1 MTQVGR
7 RDFIRLAAAASL
19 LPAIGLRPDPA
30 QAQAYPS
37 RPVKLVSPYA
47 AGGATD
53 IIARF
58 IGQWLSEGFNGSFVV
73 ENRAGSGSNIG
84 TEAVLRSDPDGYTL
98 LLASTANAVNATLY
112 PKLKFDFLR
121 DSEPVGMIGT
131 LPNVLV
137 VHPSVPA
144 KTLPEFIAYAK
155 ANASKLSIG
164 LPGIGSP
171 QHLSAALFQAMT
183 GVDLPFLQYK
193 GGGPVMNDLVGGH
206 VQASFA
212 SSAASAEY
220 IRAGTLRGLG
230 VTSAKRLAMLPD
242 LPAIGEVVPGYEST
256 NFYGLSVPKGT
267 PQAII
272 EILNKQ
278 LNAGLAND
286 ALVARLAPTGLTP
299 QATTPA
305 EFGTLLRFETEKW
318 NKVIKS
324 AGITMD

>member
-1 MTQVGR
+1 MSMISR
-7 RDFIRLAAAASL
+7 RSLLHLAAASL
-19 LPAIGLRPDPA
+19 GPATALRSA
-30 QAQAYPS
+30 VALAQAYPS
-37 RPVKLVSPYA
+37 RPVKLISPYA

-58 IGQWLSEGFNGSFVV
+58 IGQWLGERLNGSFFV

-121 DSEPVGMIGT
+121 DSAPVGMIGT

-137 VHPSVPA
+137 VHPSLPV

-155 ANASKLSIG
+155 ANASKLSFG

-171 QHLSAALFQAMT
+171 QHLSAALFQSMT
-183 GVDLPFLQYK
+183 GIDLPFLQYK

-220 IRAGTLRGLG
+220 IRAGTLRGLA
-230 VTSAKRLAMLPD
+230 VTSARRLAILPD
-242 LPAIGEVVPGYEST
+242 LPAIGEVVAGYESS
-256 NFYGLSVPKGT
+256 NFYGLSAPKGT
-267 PQAII
+267 PQPIVEA
-272 EILNKQ
+272 LNRE
-278 LNAGLAND
+278 LNAGLANET
-286 ALVARLAPTGLTP
+286 LVAKLAPTGLAPQPMTP
-299 QATTPA
+299 S
-305 EFGTLLRFETEKW
+305 EFGARVATETEKW
-318 NKVIKS
+318 GKLIEASN
-324 AGITMD
+324 ITME